1 MKKKWKIII
10 AVTIIV
16 LSVIVFFP
24 VISGNGR
31 EVVSFRT
38 EKAGSGELELTV
50 TASGNIEPVTKVE
63 VGTQVSGIVKKIY
76 ADYNSEVSKGDLLA
90 ELDKSTLTERVRQA
104 QSALDN
110 AISDEKLAIQNYN
123 RVKTL
128 YDQKAATPASLEEA
142 ENKLSTSR
150 GNVVNAKA
158 DLSQAQVNLS
168 YADIYSPISGRV
180 LERAVDEGQTV
191 AASFSTPTLFTIANN
206 LKNMQVEA
214 DVDEADIGRI
224 KVGQKAVFTVD
235 TYPGETF
242 EGTVSQIRL
251 EPTVTS
257 NVVTYTVIIDAPNP
271 EEKLFPGMTA
281 NISVTTQSPQGVTVP
296 AEALYFNPDAGQLK
310 EYNVRDTDSKGNK
323 VWLRTEDGIKAV
335 AVTAGESDGVR
346 TIIISGVNAGDNVV
360 VGVEKIKEKPKES
373 ASIMPKP
380 SKKRGRGPG
389 M

>member
-10 AVTIIV
+10 AVTVIIIV
-16 LSVIVFFP
+16 VIVLLL
-24 VISGNGR
+24 VITGSGK
-31 EVVSFRT
+31 EIVSFRT
-38 EKAGSGELELTV
+38 EEAGSGELELTV
-50 TASGNIEPVTKVE
+50 TASGNIEPVLKVE

-76 ADYNSEVSKGDLLA
+76 VDYNSQVKEGDLLA
-90 ELDKSTLTERVRQA
+90 ELDKSTLRERVLQA

-110 AISDEKLAIQNYN
+110 AISNEKLAEQNYN

-128 YDQKAATPASLEEA
+128 YDQNAATPASLEEA

-150 GNVVNAKA
+150 GNVVNARA
-158 DLSQAQVNLS
+158 DLSQSQVNLS

-191 AASFSTPTLFTIANN
+191 ASSFSTPTLFTIANN
-206 LKNMQVEA
+206 LVNMQVEA

-224 KVGQKAVFTVD
+224 KVGQKAEFTVD

-242 EGTVSQIRL
+242 QGTVSQIRL

-257 NVVTYTVIIDAPNP
+257 NVVTYTVIIEAPNP
-271 EEKLFPGMTA
+271 DEKLFPGMTA
-281 NISVTTQSPQGVTVP
+281 NISITTQSQQGVTIP
-296 AEALYFNPDAGQLK
+296 AEALYFTPDAGQLK
-310 EYNVRDTDSKGNK
+310 EYKIEDNDTKGNK
-323 VWLRTEDGIKAV
+323 VWLRTEEGIKAV

-346 TIIISGVNAGDNVV
+346 TMIISGIKAGDNVV
-360 VGVEKIKEKPKES
+360 VGVEKVRPKTKDS

-380 SKKRGRGPG
+380 PKRGGGGPR

>member
-10 AVTIIV
+10 AVTVIIV
-16 LSVIVFFP
+16 GVIVLLP
-24 VISGNGR
+24 VITGNGK
-31 EVVSFRT
+31 EIISFRT

-50 TASGNIEPVTKVE
+50 TASGNIEPVIKVE

-76 ADYNSEVSKGDLLA
+76 VDYNSQVKKGELLA
-90 ELDKSTLTERVRQA
+90 ELDKSTLTERVRQS

-110 AISDEKLAIQNYN
+110 AISDEKLAVQNYN

-128 YDQKAATPASLEEA
+128 YDQNAATPASLEEA

-150 GNVVNAKA
+150 GNVINARA

-191 AASFSTPTLFTIANN
+191 ASSFSTPTLFTIANN
-206 LKNMQVEA
+206 LVNMQVEA

-224 KVGQKAVFTVD
+224 KVGQKAEFTVD

-242 EGTVSQIRL
+242 LGTVSQIRL

-257 NVVTYTVIIDAPNP
+257 NVVTYTVIIDAQNP

-281 NISVTTQSPQGVTVP
+281 NISITTQSRQGVTIT
-296 AEALYFNPDAGQLK
+296 AEALYFTPDVEQLE
-310 EYNVRDTDSKGNK
+310 EYNVEDNDTKGNK
-323 VWLRTEDGIKAV
+323 VWLRTENGIKAV
-335 AVTAGESDGVR
+335 AVTAGESDGVK
-346 TIIISGVNAGDNVV
+346 TIIISGINAGDNVV
-360 VGVEKIKEKPKES
+360 VGVEKVKQKAKES

-380 SKKRGRGPG
+380 PKRGGGGPR

>member
-10 AVTIIV
+10 AVT
-16 LSVIVFFP
+16 VIVAGIIALLP
-24 VISGNGR
+24 VITGNGK
-31 EVVSFRT
+31 EIISFRT

-50 TASGNIEPVTKVE
+50 TASGNIEPVIKVE

-76 ADYNSEVSKGDLLA
+76 VDYNSQVEKGELLA
-90 ELDKSTLTERVRQA
+90 ELDKSTLTERVRQS

-110 AISDEKLAIQNYN
+110 AISDEKLAVLNYN

-128 YDQKAATPASLEEA
+128 YDQNAATPASLEEA

-150 GNVVNAKA
+150 GNVINARA

-191 AASFSTPTLFTIANN
+191 ASSFSTPTLFTIANN
-206 LKNMQVEA
+206 LVNMQVEA

-224 KVGQKAVFTVD
+224 KIGQKAEFTVD

-242 EGTVSQIRL
+242 QGTVSQIRL

-257 NVVTYTVIIDAPNP
+257 NVVTYTVIIDAQNP

-281 NISVTTQSPQGVTVP
+281 NISIATQSSQGITIP
-296 AEALYFNPDAGQLK
+296 AEALYFTPDLGQLK
-310 EYNVRDTDSKGNK
+310 EYNVQDSDTKGNK

-346 TIIISGVNAGDNVV
+346 TIIISGINAGDNVV
-360 VGVEKIKEKPKES
+360 VGVEKVKQKPKES

-380 SKKRGRGPG
+380 PKRGGGGPR